1 MLQEMRKKRGYSQSE
16 LAAAL
21 GVNVRTIQ
29 GYEIAKANINQ
40 ANLTTLC
47 NLAIALNCK
56 ITDLLTDKELIAKY
70 KLANKIKT
78 ED

>member
-16 LAAAL
+16 LAAAS
-21 GVNVRTIQ
+21 GVKLRSIQ
-29 GYEIAKANINQ
+29 GYEIDKLNINQ

-56 ITDLLTDKELIAKY
+56 ITDILSDEELIAKV
-70 KLANKIKT
+70 KLANKGKT
-78 ED
+78 EK